1 MALNFTSGGF
11 GWVLRKLH
19 RKNDSALAL
28 AVPGGGGV
36 AVPGGVQGTWR
47 CCTEG
52 CGQWHGGMGW
62 GWTWI
67 VEVFS
72 SLNDSII

>member
-62 GWTWI
+62 VGLGDRRGL
-67 VEVFS
+67 FQP
-72 SLNDSII
+72 

>member
-36 AVPGGVQGTWR
+36 AVPGGVQELSRCGTEER
-47 CCTEG
+47 G
-52 CGQWHGGMGW
+52 SMGT
-62 GWTWI
+62 G
-67 VEVFS
+67 EMG
-72 SLNDSII
+72 